1 MFCTGIIISFHCL
14 RRIPGK
20 NSHFEIPTFRR
31 LPGFGALANHPSG
44 GRMSDMLRT
53 FLLSCLSLLGANV
66 HADPLPVGAP
76 APQVSAIDQEG
87 KPIQFADIYAKGIT
101 LVYFYPKAGTPGC
114 TAEACSLR
122 DAYDSLHANGLQI
135 IGVSRDDAGA
145 QKHFQDDNKLPFT
158 LVADTDGK
166 VAAAFGVPMMMKGL
180 LPLASRESFIV
191 KDGKIAWN
199 SLNAQTKGSAEEVQ
213 KALDGLK

>member
-1 MFCTGIIISFHCL
+1 MI
-14 RRIPGK
+14 RI
-20 NSHFEIPTFRR
+20 
-31 LPGFGALANHPSG
+31 LLVLVG
-44 GRMSDMLRT
+44 GLV
-53 FLLSCLSLLGANV
+53 LLVAILFVFSATAQ
-66 HADPLPVGAP
+66 ADPLAVGAP
-76 APQVSAIDQEG
+76 APQVSATDQEG

-199 SLNAQTKGSAEEVQ
+199 SLKAQTKGSAEEVQ
-213 KALDGLK
+213 KALDGLKAKN